1 MGTDDEVGAEV
12 EDEAEILDG
21 IPKDLPAGLVEE
33 EDPSSGP
40 EIVDET
46 DENASADD
54 DDNNNNNSNNDDD
67 NVAGDVDNSIPNDL
81 PDSWVEEEDPSS
93 GQIYFYNSTTGET
106 SWERP
111 MNTEEVEVNSLDRLN
126 GTEPF
131 NNEEEDDNETEGDAS
146 TTSNNLPTGWVEQ
159 EDTSSGQIYFYN
171 STTGETSRDRP
182 TNKEEE
188 EVGSLDGLNETEPLN
203 NEEGDDNETE
213 GDASNESDNLPDGW
227 VEQEDPLCGQVY
239 FYNATSGV
247 TSWERPTEEEEDT
260 FTSENLNGVEEG
272 PSRNNNDDDP

>member
-67 NVAGDVDNSIPNDL
+67 NVAGDVDNSIPNNL
-81 PDSWVEEEDPSS
+81 PDS
-93 GQIYFYNSTTGET
+93 
-106 SWERP
+106 
-111 MNTEEVEVNSLDRLN
+111 
-126 GTEPF
+126 
-131 NNEEEDDNETEGDAS
+131 
-146 TTSNNLPTGWVEQ
+146 WVEQ

-171 STTGETSRDRP
+171 STTGETSWNRP

-188 EVGSLDGLNETEPLN
+188 EVGSLDGLNGTEPLN

-227 VEQEDPLCGQVY
+227 VEQEDPSSGQIY
-239 FYNATSGV
+239 FYNSTTGE
-247 TSWERPTEEEEDT
+247 TSWDRPSKKEEVEVD
-260 FTSENLNGVEEG
+260 SLDRLNGTEDPYDEDGDSETEGAASNASNNLPDGWVEQE
-272 PSRNNNDDDP
+272 DPLFGQVCY

>member
-1 MGTDDEVGAEV
+1 MG
-12 EDEAEILDG
+12 
-21 IPKDLPAGLVEE
+21 E

-40 EIVDET
+40 EIIDKI

-54 DDNNNNNSNNDDD
+54 DNNNNNNNNDDD

-111 MNTEEVEVNSLDRLN
+111 TNMEEVEVNSLDRLN

-171 STTGETSRDRP
+171 ISTGETSWDRP
-182 TNKEEE
+182 TNAEEE

-203 NEEGDDNETE
+203 NEEEDDNETE
-213 GDASNESDNLPDGW
+213 GDVSNESDNLPDGW
-227 VEQEDPLCGQVY
+227 VEQEDPLFGQVCY
-239 FYNATSGV
+239 YNATSGV
-247 TSWERPTEEEEDT
+247 TSWERPTEEEED
-260 FTSENLNGVEEG
+260 
-272 PSRNNNDDDP
+272 